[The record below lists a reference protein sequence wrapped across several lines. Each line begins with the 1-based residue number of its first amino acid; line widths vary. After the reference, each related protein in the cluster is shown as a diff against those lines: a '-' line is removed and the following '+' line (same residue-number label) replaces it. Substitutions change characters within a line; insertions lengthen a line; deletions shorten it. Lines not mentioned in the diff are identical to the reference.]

1 MGARGGP
8 NNSKK
13 GSSPMTDKDAII
25 TRLKEQKKLLQRR
38 LDDALEQLGEE
49 RNNATEQSRRRVWD
63 KIQRQ
68 QFVEV

>member
-1 MGARGGP
+1 
-8 NNSKK
+8 
-13 GSSPMTDKDAII
+13 MTDKDAII
-25 TRLKEQKKLLQRR
+25 KKLEEQKKLLQRR
-38 LDDALEQLGEE
+38 LDVALEQLGEE